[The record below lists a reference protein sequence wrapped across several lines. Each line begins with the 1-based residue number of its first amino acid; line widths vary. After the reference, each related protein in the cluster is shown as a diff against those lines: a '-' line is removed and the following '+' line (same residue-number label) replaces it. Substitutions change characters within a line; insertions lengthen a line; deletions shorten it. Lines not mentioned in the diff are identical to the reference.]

1 MYACRRLSAQE
12 LHFVDAP
19 HVLPLGEG
27 QQVAMRAWWRHWN
40 LEADLS
46 SQASKSQQQLQV
58 GPGHASA
65 HASAHSPVAAL
76 QAGSAM
82 IAHQQQCTSRAAAQA
97 LQELT
102 GHSARLW
109 RTMPSTGQH
118 PHHQL
123 DPCLVCSA
131 L

>member
-46 SQASKSQQQLQV
+46 GQASKSAQEAHV
-58 GPGHASA
+58 G
-65 HASAHSPVAAL
+65 AACCL
-76 QAGSAM
+76 LP
-82 IAHQQQCTSRAAAQA
+82 AAAW
-97 LQELT
+97 L
-102 GHSARLW
+102 R
-109 RTMPSTGQH
+109 STR
-118 PHHQL
+118 
-123 DPCLVCSA
+123 A
-131 L
+131 NAF